1 MTKMTEE
8 EIAAWDGDMHS
19 PLRTSQDDKNSK
31 AMQFGFL
38 KSVGA
43 ATDSLYLRSAT
54 EEFKSAYAAWL
65 TENP

>member
-8 EIAAWDGDMHS
+8 EIAAWDGDMYF
-19 PLRTSQDDKNSK
+19 PLRTPQDDKNSK
-31 AMQFGFL
+31 AMQFAFL

-43 ATDSLYLRSAT
+43 TVDSRYMQFDT
-54 EEFKSAYAAWL
+54 EEFKTAYAAWL